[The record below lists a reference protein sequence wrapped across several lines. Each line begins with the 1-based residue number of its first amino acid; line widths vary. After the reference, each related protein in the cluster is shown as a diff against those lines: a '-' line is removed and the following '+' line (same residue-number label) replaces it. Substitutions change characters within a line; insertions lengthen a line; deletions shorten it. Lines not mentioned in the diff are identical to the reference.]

1 MNMKYV
7 ELWVSLYNN
16 IKEIWIIILVSCGI
30 TFINFL
36 RSKELYQT
44 NNWKIKSVFKR
55 IGEYIGIA
63 FVSLVYLLIMI
74 ALSFVPYP
82 KSEVSNYISDWNNIG
97 SFVILIIIYAMLF
110 PIVILPIF
118 GKREGRIYF
127 IEIVNNYIVK
137 REVLGVIENNDKDK
151 LVLKDN
157 DGFKTIKNVKNIS
170 DLKFEEKDRKPWVSK
185 TDIKSLGC
193 QFRNKSK
200 IKRIIF
206 FGLILCFPTGYLAW
220 NVPSI
225 IDIFNKLEHWSEIFM
240 YIGLFTL
247 PLILIIELY
256 YVAYITY
263 RSLFNRN

>member
-1 MNMKYV
+1 MKYV

-16 IKEIWIIILVSCGI
+16 VKDIWIIILVSVGI

-36 RSKELYQT
+36 RSKELYQ
-44 NNWKIKSVFKR
+44 NNNSWKIKVVLKH

-74 ALSFVPYP
+74 ALSLVPYP
-82 KSEVSNYISDWNNIG
+82 KSEVSNYIADWNNIG

-110 PIVILPIF
+110 PIVILPFF
-118 GKREGRIYF
+118 GKREGKIYF

-137 REVLGVIENNDKDK
+137 REVLGVIEKNDKDK
-151 LVLKDN
+151 LVLKDH

-170 DLKFEEKDRKPWVSK
+170 DLKFEEKDRGPWISK
-185 TDIKSLGC
+185 ADIKSLVC
-193 QFRNKSK
+193 QFKNKSK

-206 FGLILCFPTGYLAW
+206 LGVILCLPTGYLVW

-225 IDIFNKLEHWSEIFM
+225 IDMFTKLQKWTDIFM